1 MPLSKVNKKWLKFG
15 DWPLFNFYLSNAL
28 QKMFTVEQVAK
39 GQGQVLNQ
47 VLSLAVELH
56 K

>member
-28 QKMFTVEQVAK
+28 KKNVYGKTGGYGGFIVISSNT
-39 GQGQVLNQ
+39 
-47 VLSLAVELH
+47 SLGGGTS
-56 K
+56 